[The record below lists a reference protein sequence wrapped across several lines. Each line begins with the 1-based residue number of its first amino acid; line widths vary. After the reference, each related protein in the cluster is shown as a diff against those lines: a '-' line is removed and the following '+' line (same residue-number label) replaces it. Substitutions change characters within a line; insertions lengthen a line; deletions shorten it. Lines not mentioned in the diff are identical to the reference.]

1 MLVVRAPNIAV
12 IARDSKNALQ
22 TIRAIVFIVPDSV
35 NGGEMSAVA
44 ADVLGLGKGLHPCF
58 FVVVPK
64 EMAVSWDS
72 TKEKVPAPAAVVAA
86 SATPA
91 WSKLAADAAQMR
103 HLAYQLALSTPSLT
117 FCVTPPTDTTA
128 ARAGSASSSR

>member
-12 IARDSKNALQ
+12 LARDSKRIQNALQ
-22 TIRAIVFIVPDSV
+22 TIRAIVFIVPESV
-35 NGGEMSAVA
+35 DGELSAVA

-58 FVVVPK
+58 FVVTPK

-72 TKEKVPAPAAVVAA
+72 TKEKLPAPAAVVAA

-91 WSKLAADAAQMR
+91 WAKLAADAAQMR
-103 HLAYQLALSTPSLT
+103 HLSYKLT
-117 FCVTPPTDTTA
+117 EN
-128 ARAGSASSSR
+128 SASNGRHGRLC